1 MSIDA
6 RPLKSGKTVYDVRLR
21 DPHGRVYKRTFRT
34 KREAE
39 RFQAGELTDRAR
51 GAWVDPRLGRVTL
64 GDYGGQWLANRPD
77 LRPRTRELYQGL
89 LRLHI
94 VPALGHLE
102 IGAITTS
109 VVRSW
114 RAGMLEAP
122 RPGASTTE
130 KCYRLLRA
138 ILNTAVQDEVI
149 AKNPCSIKGAGVER
163 PAERPTLTVPQVA
176 ALADGI
182 APEFRALVLTATF
195 CGLRL
200 GELLALRRRHIDLLH
215 GRLSVAEQAQ
225 ELRDGTLWLGP
236 PKTDAGRRTVAIPP
250 HVLPE
255 LDAHLVAYVAADP
268 DAFVFAGPDGDPV
281 QRMTFYR
288 AWRKAIGAIGLSGVR
303 PHDLRHT
310 GNTLA
315 AATGASTRELM
326 ARLGHASPR
335 AALIYQHATEDRDAA
350 MAQAISALIA
360 GHTDPTA
367 TVRPLLPRPAQG
379 GGGAGS

>member
-21 DPHGRVYKRTFRT
+21 DPHGRLYKRTFRT

-39 RFQAGELTDRAR
+39 RFQAGEVTDRAR

-64 GDYGGQWLANRPD
+64 SDYGSRWLANRPD

-94 VPALGHLE
+94 IPALGHLE
-102 IGAITTS
+102 LGAVTTS

-176 ALADGI
+176 ALADAI

-200 GELLALRRRHIDLLH
+200 GEMLALRTPRRPSA
-215 GRLSVAEQAQ
+215 RAAV
-225 ELRDGTLWLGP
+225 
-236 PKTDAGRRTVAIPP
+236 RRR
-250 HVLPE
+250 
-255 LDAHLVAYVAADP
+255 
-268 DAFVFAGPDGDPV
+268 AGPG
-281 QRMTFYR
+281 
-288 AWRKAIGAIGLSGVR
+288 
-303 PHDLRHT
+303 
-310 GNTLA
+310 
-315 AATGASTRELM
+315 
-326 ARLGHASPR
+326 
-335 AALIYQHATEDRDAA
+335 ATERNVVARSAQDRCRPTNR
-350 MAQAISALIA
+350 
-360 GHTDPTA
+360 GHSTSCASRSRCAPRRLRRGGSRCLH
-367 TVRPLLPRPAQG
+367 VRG
-379 GGGAGS
+379 TGW